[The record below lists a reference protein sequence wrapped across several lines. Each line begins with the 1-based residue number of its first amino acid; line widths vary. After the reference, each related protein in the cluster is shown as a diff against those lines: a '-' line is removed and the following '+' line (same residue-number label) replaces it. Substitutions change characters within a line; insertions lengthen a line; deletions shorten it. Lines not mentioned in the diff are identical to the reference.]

1 MKNIK
6 HIISLIS
13 NIRDKSN
20 RLIISELEKNNII
33 GIVPSHGN
41 ILQMLFYSND
51 IVTMQDIAKKIHRNK
66 STVTTL
72 VNKLV
77 KLGYVKKSKDLDDSR
92 TTIISL
98 TKKGWELKPIFDE
111 ISEKLLSKIYTNFTN
126 EQQKEVIDALE
137 KINKNL

>member
-1 MKNIK
+1 
-6 HIISLIS
+6 
-13 NIRDKSN
+13 
-20 RLIISELEKNNII
+20 
-33 GIVPSHGN
+33 
-41 ILQMLFYSND
+41 MLFYSND